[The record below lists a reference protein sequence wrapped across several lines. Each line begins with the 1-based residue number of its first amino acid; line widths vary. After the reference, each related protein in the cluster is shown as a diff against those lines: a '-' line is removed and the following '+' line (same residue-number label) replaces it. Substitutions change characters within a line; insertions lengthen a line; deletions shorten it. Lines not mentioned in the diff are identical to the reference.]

1 MDYHK
6 GFCKFLLVKQNPL
19 YFIKQKQIWLNK
31 ILEEVKMGIHSQ
43 FNFGIKLYTFS
54 FAFSNLKRGRI
65 EDKEEIDSKS
75 SSSGFLSAFTKDMF
89 FLKNVKV
96 QKQMQGKWAFTCL

>member
-1 MDYHK
+1 
-6 GFCKFLLVKQNPL
+6 
-19 YFIKQKQIWLNK
+19 
-31 ILEEVKMGIHSQ
+31 MGVHSQ

-65 EDKEEIDSKS
+65 EDNEEIDSKS
-75 SSSGFLSAFTKDMF
+75 SSIGFLSAFTKDMF